1 MHKKQSSMQKNIK
14 YLYLL
19 IWISLSVYA
28 LLTPSG
34 SLPKLNPFEH
44 FDKVIHAGMF
54 FTLFIILVPIYLKNQ
69 HYFRSYFLSFI
80 TPITTGIIFEIL
92 QNISSSGRSGNVAD
106 AIADATGAVIAIF
119 CYHYIL
125 KQKPLEKILFRIQ

>member
-1 MHKKQSSMQKNIK
+1 MQNNIK
-14 YLYLL
+14 YFYLI

-69 HYFRSYFLSFI
+69 KYFRSYFFSFI
-80 TPITTGIIFEIL
+80 TTISTGIVFEIL
-92 QNISSSGRSGNVAD
+92 QNSMSSGRSGSITD
-106 AIADATGAVIAIF
+106 AIADAAGAILAIF
-119 CYHYIL
+119 CYHWII
-125 KQKPLEKILFRIQ
+125 KQKPMETFIFRIQ